1 VSRKNINFRVVMIY
15 LDFSRCE
22 KCIWYESCKAS
33 NDLAEECDFFDNI
46 IEEEDF
52 WNEMSYRK
60 FERSE

>member
-1 VSRKNINFRVVMIY
+1 MIY

-22 KCIWYESCKAS
+22 KCIWYESCKSS
-33 NDLAEECDFFDNI
+33 NDLDEECDFFDKLDDD
-46 IEEEDF
+46 EENF